1 MRKTIAMRLV
11 ESKKYIPHFYLSIT
25 CVLDELLAVRIK
37 INEALYECARYDPK
51 PTNNVE
57 DTPPRSRKRKA
68 ASGDERKRV
77 GGRGKVPKQRK

>member
-1 MRKTIAMRLV
+1 MSVPSSIAAQGLG
-11 ESKKYIPHFYLSIT
+11 IT
-25 CVLDELLAVRIK
+25 NKAEMEKLVRIK